1 MGFFITFEGVEGCGK
16 TTQIRNLSERLTDAG
31 YRTILTR
38 EPGGCPIADKIRT
51 ILLDADNRAM
61 VPLTELLLYAA
72 ARAQHVS
79 EVIMPALASDAI
91 VLCDRFTDATLAY
104 QHSGR
109 GIDRST
115 IDALNNLACQT
126 VRPDLTVLI
135 DCDVATGLAR
145 ARSRIEAASGP
156 REERF
161 ELEASAFHQR
171 VRDGYLELA
180 AGEPGRFL
188 TVSAS
193 GTIGEISDRIALQ
206 VLERLARK
214 TG

>member
-1 MGFFITFEGVEGCGK
+1 
-16 TTQIRNLSERLTDAG
+16 
-31 YRTILTR
+31 
-38 EPGGCPIADKIRT
+38 
-51 ILLDADNRAM
+51 M

-72 ARAQHVS
+72 ARGQHVA
-79 EVIMPALASDAI
+79 EIIMPALASDTI

-109 GIDRST
+109 GIERPT
-115 IDALNNLACQT
+115 IDALNDLACQT
-126 VRPDLTVLI
+126 VRPDLTVLM

-145 ARSRIEAASGP
+145 ARSRIEAANGP

-161 ELEASAFHQR
+161 ELEALTFHQR
-171 VRDGYLELA
+171 VRDGYLDLA
-180 AGEPGRFL
+180 ASEPDRFL

-193 GTIGEISDRIALQ
+193 GTISEISDRIAAQ

-214 TG
+214 AG